1 MIKVFK
7 KSYSKWHEIKVI
19 NFETGEVTQYNQSL
33 SMGFPFGKPYIT
45 NYKEMGYKSLNEC
58 IKELKKRNFLG
69 SEIDYKHQKESEKIG
84 YIKLGIQRIKECNR
98 VNTTDFEDVIEKLKA
113 YGLNYVDAQNQ
124 IIESYLQEI
133 S

>member
-7 KSYSKWHEIKVI
+7 KSYSRWHEIKVI

-33 SMGFPFGKPYIT
+33 NMGFPFGLSYT
-45 NYKEMGYKSLNEC
+45 TDYKKMGYKSLDEC

-69 SEIDYKHQKESEKIG
+69 SEIDYKLQRESEKIG
-84 YIKLGIQRIKECNR
+84 YIKLGVDRIKECNR

-113 YGLNYVDAQNQ
+113 YGLNYVDAQNK
-124 IIESYLQEI
+124 IIESYLYEV